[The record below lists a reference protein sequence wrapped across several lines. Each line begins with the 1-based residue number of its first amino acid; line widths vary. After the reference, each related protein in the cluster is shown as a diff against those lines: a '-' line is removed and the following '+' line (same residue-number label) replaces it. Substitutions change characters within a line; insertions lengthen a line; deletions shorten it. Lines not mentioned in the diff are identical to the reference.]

1 VPRWLLEGGGLSLQ
15 FTSSGI
21 TAIAA
26 EYMGLLFSRLPG
38 NRSWRLLCG
47 WKD

>member
-38 NRSWRLLCG
+38 KCFPLLCG